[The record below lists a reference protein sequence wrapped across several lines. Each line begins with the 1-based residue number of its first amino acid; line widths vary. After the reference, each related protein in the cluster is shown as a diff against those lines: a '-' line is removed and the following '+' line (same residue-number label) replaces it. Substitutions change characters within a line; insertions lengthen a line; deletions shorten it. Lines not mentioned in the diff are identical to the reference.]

1 MDEEIVITL
10 IFIFI
15 LAVLVGAV
23 LFLERRW

>member
-1 MDEEIVITL
+1 MDEELVIML

>member
-1 MDEEIVITL
+1 MDEEIVIML